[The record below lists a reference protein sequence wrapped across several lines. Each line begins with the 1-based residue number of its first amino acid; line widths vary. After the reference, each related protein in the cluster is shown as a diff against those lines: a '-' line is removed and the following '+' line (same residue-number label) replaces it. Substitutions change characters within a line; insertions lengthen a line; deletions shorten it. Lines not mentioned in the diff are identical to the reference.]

1 MASTA
6 ETPLL
11 EEYVI
16 DAVDHGEL
24 PVGRS
29 STGRWS
35 AAWFIIGKETKTRSQ
50 SSLFPLYISPPV
62 YEFLSMLS
70 GVEVA
75 ERFAYYGIASNLISY
90 LTGPLGL
97 STAVAASNVNAW
109 SGIACL
115 LPVLGAFVADAFL
128 GRYRTIIIASLVYIL
143 VGLFSISSKFRLCLG
158 FLSICQVII
167 SVVEV

>member
-24 PVGRS
+24 PAGRS

-35 AAWFIIGKETKTRSQ
+35 AAWFII
-50 SSLFPLYISPPV
+50 
-62 YEFLSMLS
+62 

-143 VGLFSISSKFRLCLG
+143 GLALLTLSACLVPLSTPSEHIARVVSSSPSSLLNLLFFFSLYLVHWTKWA
-158 FLSICQVII
+158 
-167 SVVEV
+167 